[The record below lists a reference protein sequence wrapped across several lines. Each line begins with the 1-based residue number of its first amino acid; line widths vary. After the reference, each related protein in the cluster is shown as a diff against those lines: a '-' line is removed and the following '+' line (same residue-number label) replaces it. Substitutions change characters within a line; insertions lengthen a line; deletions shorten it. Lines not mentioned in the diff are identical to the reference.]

1 MNRNFE
7 NTYCG
12 IFDSRARRGTA
23 HRTEDRRVE
32 CFEIEIFSE
41 ESGVSHID
49 GRAYP
54 VRRGMV
60 LCAKP
65 GQIRYSELPIRC
77 NFIRIQPG
85 DEMLD
90 RILASLPDVSYVE
103 KNEDYE
109 SILGLMKKLGGCFV
123 SGSRDE
129 ESIQL
134 LKINALLYETVYRI
148 HREIK
153 GGSRLAKEDPHNRI
167 IAEAYG
173 YIDENF
179 TSSCTLSEIAACVHV
194 SPNYLHTLFKS
205 VTGQTPFEYVTQRRV
220 NKAKRLIMAG
230 ELTLLEIALAC
241 GFCSQSHFNKVFR
254 ESTGQTPATYRKTLA
269 DKYL

>member
-12 IFDSRARRGTA
+12 IFDSRARRGAA
-23 HRTEDRRVE
+23 HRTEDRIVE

-65 GQIRYSELPIRC
+65 GQIRHSELPIRC

-85 DEMLD
+85 DERLD
-90 RILASLPDVSYVE
+90 RILASLPDVSYV
-103 KNEDYE
+103 KSGEDYE
-109 SILGLMKKLGGCFV
+109 SLLGLMKKLGGCFV
-123 SGSRDE
+123 GGGDE
-129 ESIQL
+129 DVRL
-134 LKINALLYETVYRI
+134 LHMNALLYETVYRL
-148 HREIK
+148 HREIT
-153 GGSRLAKEDPHNRI
+153 GSTRLAKGDPHNRI

-179 TSSCTLSEIAACVHV
+179 TSSCTLSEIAGCVHV

-205 VTGQTPFEYVTQRRV
+205 VTGQTPFEYVTERRI

-230 ELTLLEIALAC
+230 ELTLLEVALAC

-254 ESTGQTPATYRKTLA
+254 ECTGQTPAAYRRTLA
-269 DKYL
+269 EKYL

>member
-12 IFDSRARRGTA
+12 IFDSRARRGAA

-54 VRRGMV
+54 VKRGMV

-77 NFIRIQPG
+77 NFIRLQPG
-85 DEMLD
+85 DELLD
-90 RILASLPDVSYVE
+90 PILESMPDVSYVE
-103 KNEDYE
+103 RSEDYE

-123 SGSRDE
+123 SGSKDDV
-129 ESIQL
+129 SIQL
-134 LKINALLYETVYRI
+134 LRINALLYETVYRI
-148 HREIK
+148 RREIT
-153 GGSRLAKEDPHNRI
+153 GGVQLAKEDPHNRI

-179 TSSCTLSEIAACVHV
+179 TSHCTLAEIAECVHV
-194 SPNYLHTLFKS
+194 SPNYLHTLFKG
-205 VTGQTPFEYVTQRRV
+205 VTGQTPFEYVTQKRI

-254 ESTGQTPATYRKTLA
+254 ECTGQTPAAYRKTLA
-269 DKYL
+269 DRYL

>member
-12 IFDSRARRGTA
+12 IFDSRARRGA
-23 HRTEDRRVE
+23 SHRTEDRHVE
-32 CFEIEIFSE
+32 CFEVEIFSE

-49 GRAYP
+49 GRAFP

-77 NFIRIQPG
+77 NFIRILPG
-85 DEMLD
+85 DAELD
-90 RILASLPDVSYVE
+90 RILASLPDVSYVRDGE
-103 KNEDYE
+103 SYE
-109 SILGLMKKLGGCFV
+109 SLLGLMKKLGGCFV
-123 SGSRDE
+123 GGGDNDDVR
-129 ESIQL
+129 L
-134 LKINALLYETVYRI
+134 LRMNALLYETVYRI
-148 HREIK
+148 HREIMGGDRLSK
-153 GGSRLAKEDPHNRI
+153 GDPHNRI

-179 TSSCTLSEIAACVHV
+179 TSSCTLAEIASCVHV
-194 SPNYLHTLFKS
+194 SPNYLHTLFKG
-205 VTGQTPFEYVTQRRV
+205 VTGQTPFEYVTERRI

-230 ELTLLEIALAC
+230 ELTLLEIALSC
-241 GFCSQSHFNKVFR
+241 GFCSQSHFNKVFA
-254 ESTGQTPATYRKTLA
+254 EHTGQTPAAYRRTLA
-269 DKYL
+269 ERYL